1 MQRELFPTSPN
12 KGEQTRRKLL
22 LAALKKFGEKG
33 YENASVREIADEAEQ
48 NVAAI
53 GYYFGS
59 KERLYAAV
67 LEGIGEHLRGVFAEV
82 AAESRELLASG
93 DPDVATAQG
102 IIKRMLRTLLGEQLE
117 GSEFEKIRL
126 VMLREQAAPSENFE
140 LLYQKTLK
148 PLHELF
154 TRAVGI
160 TTGEDPTSTKVIL
173 RTHAMFG
180 QVLAFTLARATIL
193 RRLGVKKL
201 QAAHKVMIAELL
213 DEHVDL
219 ICGGLAWK
227 GSER

>member
-12 KGEQTRRKLL
+12 KGEQARRRLL

-67 LEGIGEHLRGVFAEV
+67 LEGIGEHLRGVFSEV

-93 DPDVATAQG
+93 EPDVATAQS

-148 PLHELF
+148 PMHELF
-154 TRAVGI
+154 TRTVGI
-160 TTGEDPTSTKVIL
+160 TTGEDPTSTKLIL

>member
-1 MQRELFPTSPN
+1 VQRELFPTSPN
-12 KGEQTRRKLL
+12 KGEQARRRLL

-67 LEGIGEHLRGVFAEV
+67 LEGIGEHLRGVFSEV

-93 DPDVATAQG
+93 EPDVATAQS

-148 PLHELF
+148 PMHELF
-154 TRAVGI
+154 TRTVGI
-160 TTGEDPTSTKVIL
+160 TTGEDPTSTKLIL